1 MHRIDTST
9 AQVDKFGSGKNG
21 FTGGN
26 PQTGELPTALDE
38 NFFDSVQEEICNVIE
53 GAGIALAKGTRNQLL
68 SALKLLPR
76 LSNQAF
82 YTDTGA
88 ANAIVIS
95 STPAITALVDGQAF
109 DIACAAANTGA
120 VTLKVNAL
128 PAYPVIGPVGA
139 LQGGEIGAA
148 KGVIRVIWSAAKNSF
163 LLTSQNTT
171 GPQQVSPANQS
182 GHAINFGQLAGLLS
196 SNGYQKFPNGLIIQ
210 WGSATATAA
219 GSATVCTGTLPLA
232 FPNVKLHVFGTIADK
247 SSGVTTTGMNIY
259 SNATFFSDL
268 TTAKFTVVSPDSS
281 GTITIRYLAIGY

>member
-76 LSNQAF
+76 LSNLAF

-148 KGVIRVIWSAAKNSF
+148 KGVIRVVWSAAKSSF
-163 LLTSQNTT
+163 LLTAQNTT
-171 GPQQVSPANQS
+171 GPQQVAPAAQSNQ
-182 GHAINFGQLAGLLS
+182 AVNLGQFTLLS
-196 SNGYQKFPNGLIIQ
+196 GDAGYIKFPNGVILQ
-210 WGSATATAA
+210 WGSGAIAGG
-219 GSATVCTGTLPLA
+219 GSASGTVTVNYPIA
-232 FPNVKLHVFGTIADK
+232 FPNTFFQAVACPRDMSGGT
-247 SSGVTTTGMNIY
+247 SSGMSFYVNY
-259 SNATFFSDL
+259 Q
-268 TTAKFTVVSPDSS
+268 S
-281 GTITIRYLAIGY
+281 GTIQLSTLKVSAVGSAVGSLSFRYFAIGN

>member
-76 LSNQAF
+76 LSNLAF

-88 ANAIVIS
+88 ANAIEIS

-120 VTLKVNAL
+120 VTLKVNSL

-148 KGVIRVIWSAAKNSF
+148 KGVIRVIWSAAKSSF
-163 LLTSQNTT
+163 LLTAQNTS
-171 GPQQVSPANQS
+171 GPQQVAPAAQSNQ
-182 GHAINFGQLAGLLS
+182 AVNLGQFTLLS
-196 SNGYQKFPNGLIIQ
+196 GDSGYIKFPNGVILQ
-210 WGSATATAA
+210 WG
-219 GSATVCTGTLPLA
+219 
-232 FPNVKLHVFGTIADK
+232 
-247 SSGVTTTGMNIY
+247 
-259 SNATFFSDL
+259 
-268 TTAKFTVVSPDSS
+268 S
-281 GTITIRYLAIGY
+281 GTITGGGQHQRPSTSIIQQPSQTTSSRQWLCQETCPAALHPETPYTQISRPGQPHCHNLKLVWRARILAQPRSAISQ

>member
-120 VTLKVNAL
+120 VTLKVNSL

-148 KGVIRVIWSAAKNSF
+148 KGVIRVIWSAAKTSF
-163 LLTSQNTT
+163 LLTAQNTS
-171 GPQQVSPANQS
+171 GAQQVAPAAQSNQ
-182 GHAINFGQLAGLLS
+182 AINLGQFTLLS
-196 SNGYQKFPNGLIIQ
+196 GDSGYIKFPNGVILQ
-210 WGSATATAA
+210 WGSATIA
-219 GSATVCTGTLPLA
+219 GGGGTNGTLNVSYPVA
-232 FPNVKLHVFGTIADK
+232 FPN
-247 SSGVTTTGMNIY
+247 N
-259 SNATFFSDL
+259 FFQAVAVPRDL
-268 TTAKFTVVSPDSS
+268 SAGTTAGNTLYLNFQT
-281 GTITIRYLAIGY
+281 GTTPLSQLKVGVAGSNIGNLSFRYFAIGN

>member
-9 AQVDKFGSGKNG
+9 AQVDKFGTGKNG

-68 SALKLLPR
+68 SALKMLQR
-76 LSNQAF
+76 ISNMVF

-109 DIACAAANTGA
+109 DIACAALNTGA

-148 KGVIRVIWSAAKNSF
+148 KGVIRVVWSAAKSSF
-163 LLTSQNTT
+163 LLTAQNTT
-171 GPQQVSPANQS
+171 GPLQVAPAALSNQ
-182 GHAINFGQLAGLLS
+182 AVNLGQFTLLS
-196 SNGYQKFPNGLIIQ
+196 GDSGYIKFPNGVILQ
-210 WGSATATAA
+210 WGSGTIT
-219 GSATVCTGTLPLA
+219 GGGSTSATINVNYPTAFPNNFFQAVAVPRDMSGGTSSGNTLYTNFQTGTLPLSQLKVGLA
-232 FPNVKLHVFGTIADK
+232 GPNIGTT
-247 SSGVTTTGMNIY
+247 S
-259 SNATFFSDL
+259 F
-268 TTAKFTVVSPDSS
+268 
-281 GTITIRYLAIGY
+281 RYFAIGN